1 MLCIG
6 SKCGTSQC
14 TNTIHKS
21 SRIPKLH
28 LYRCYIQIRDPK
40 AKKSS
45 SVQSNITSRLLAQAF
60 STYLHSGMACKILSK
75 ARAQD
80 RCQSSTR
87 GKRRKKANSVPTTIA
102 RQSATLFEG
111 LGNSCYNL
119 RFGFRFLGRFHVVI
133 RSRKTRDP
141 KKSVVFPP
149 SGACFCSRGGGG
161 RPILSKSYLPTY
173 LLEGLKTGSVPR
185 ETRCLKEGS
194 GGVGGGWW

>member
-1 MLCIG
+1 MCRKKWGKFSFCPFYLCARGGSKYNFSTQVLCIG

-80 RCQSSTR
+80 RCLSSTR
-87 GKRRKKANSVPTTIA
+87 GKRRKKAKSVPTTIA

-111 LGNSCYNL
+111 LGISCYNL
-119 RFGFRFLGRFHVVI
+119 RFWISIPGEI
-133 RSRKTRDP
+133 SCDNTI
-141 KKSVVFPP
+141 S
-149 SGACFCSRGGGG
+149 
-161 RPILSKSYLPTY
+161 
-173 LLEGLKTGSVPR
+173 
-185 ETRCLKEGS
+185 
-194 GGVGGGWW
+194 